1 MVLEE
6 SGSCEWV
13 LRVRGVLVWTG
24 HVSVVVKPEI
34 RGDRERAVSGSCR
47 KCDAESAHPCQ
58 VYRELVT
65 RLHGGP
71 DSSNL
76 DCCFYEPP
84 NPDDD
89 KLTVINEPMYHQDP
103 GVFAFSCSEQQG

>member
-1 MVLEE
+1 M
-6 SGSCEWV
+6 
-13 LRVRGVLVWTG
+13 
-24 HVSVVVKPEI
+24 
-34 RGDRERAVSGSCR
+34 SGSCR
-47 KCDAESAHPCQ
+47 KCDAESGHPCQ

-71 DSSNL
+71 DNANL